1 MRSIIIPPTTLAVII
16 IIFIGPLTTFSPS
29 ETTSLTSVVPVSRT
43 RIPVSL
49 TVFMIP
55 EIQRPTSAPGNSI
68 GLHSFVNLIIST
80 GFTVM
85 VAIS

>member
-1 MRSIIIPPTTLAVII
+1 MRSNIIPPTTLAVII

-29 ETTSLTSVVPVSRT
+29 EMTPLTSVVLVSRT

-49 TVFMIP
+49 TVFMTP
-55 EIQRPTSAPGNSI
+55 EIPRPTSAPGNRI
-68 GLHSFVNLIIST
+68 GLYSFVNLIISI